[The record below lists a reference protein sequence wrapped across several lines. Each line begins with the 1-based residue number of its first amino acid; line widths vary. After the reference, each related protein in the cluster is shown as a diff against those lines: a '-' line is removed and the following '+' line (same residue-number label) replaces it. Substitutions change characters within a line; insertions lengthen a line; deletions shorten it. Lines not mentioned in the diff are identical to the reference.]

1 MSDSKLSIDQVT
13 MTNPG
18 RDRTV
23 VAVLAIA
30 AVVLLAGLV
39 APQWAKF
46 LLTIALAKG
55 LVVLGLLPQMRT
67 GLVSFGQALYYC
79 LGAYAAGLAG
89 KWAAV
94 SDLMVMILI
103 GGSVAGLLALLVGV
117 LLSRYRSI
125 FYGLLSLALS
135 MILYGL
141 LVKTEALG
149 STDGFNV
156 APYTLF
162 GYRPEQDAVRYVMLS
177 VVTIIAAISSLV
189 VHRHLQTPLG
199 RMTTAIRDN
208 EIRLEYMGA
217 SARRVIYVN
226 YVIGAVLAGF
236 GGAIVA
242 SAVGH
247 LDPEMAYLT
256 MSGEFVFMAIL
267 AGTASV
273 LAPFLGASIFSAI
286 HSFAFDVSP
295 NTWQMI
301 LGASLLLVIVF
312 LPEGLWSLFRRARR
326 A

>member
-177 VVTIIAAISSLV
+177 VVTIIAAISSLDRKSV
-189 VHRHLQTPLG
+189 V
-199 RMTTAIRDN
+199 
-208 EIRLEYMGA
+208 
-217 SARRVIYVN
+217 
-226 YVIGAVLAGF
+226 
-236 GGAIVA
+236 
-242 SAVGH
+242 
-247 LDPEMAYLT
+247 
-256 MSGEFVFMAIL
+256 
-267 AGTASV
+267 
-273 LAPFLGASIFSAI
+273 
-286 HSFAFDVSP
+286 
-295 NTWQMI
+295 
-301 LGASLLLVIVF
+301 
-312 LPEGLWSLFRRARR
+312 
-326 A
+326 

>member
-30 AVVLLAGLV
+30 AAVLLAGLV

-189 VHRHLQTPLG
+189 GLK
-199 RMTTAIRDN
+199 
-208 EIRLEYMGA
+208 
-217 SARRVIYVN
+217 
-226 YVIGAVLAGF
+226 
-236 GGAIVA
+236 
-242 SAVGH
+242 
-247 LDPEMAYLT
+247 
-256 MSGEFVFMAIL
+256 
-267 AGTASV
+267 
-273 LAPFLGASIFSAI
+273 
-286 HSFAFDVSP
+286 SP
-295 NTWQMI
+295 
-301 LGASLLLVIVF
+301 A
-312 LPEGLWSLFRRARR
+312 
-326 A
+326 

>member
-30 AVVLLAGLV
+30 AAVLLAGLV

-177 VVTIIAAISSLV
+177 VVT
-189 VHRHLQTPLG
+189 
-199 RMTTAIRDN
+199 
-208 EIRLEYMGA
+208 
-217 SARRVIYVN
+217 
-226 YVIGAVLAGF
+226 
-236 GGAIVA
+236 
-242 SAVGH
+242 
-247 LDPEMAYLT
+247 
-256 MSGEFVFMAIL
+256 
-267 AGTASV
+267 
-273 LAPFLGASIFSAI
+273 
-286 HSFAFDVSP
+286 
-295 NTWQMI
+295 
-301 LGASLLLVIVF
+301 
-312 LPEGLWSLFRRARR
+312 
-326 A
+326 

>member
-125 FYGLLSLALS
+125 FYGLLSL
-135 MILYGL
+135 
-141 LVKTEALG
+141 
-149 STDGFNV
+149 
-156 APYTLF
+156 
-162 GYRPEQDAVRYVMLS
+162 
-177 VVTIIAAISSLV
+177 VV
-189 VHRHLQTPLG
+189 G
-199 RMTTAIRDN
+199 C
-208 EIRLEYMGA
+208 
-217 SARRVIYVN
+217 
-226 YVIGAVLAGF
+226 
-236 GGAIVA
+236 
-242 SAVGH
+242 
-247 LDPEMAYLT
+247 
-256 MSGEFVFMAIL
+256 
-267 AGTASV
+267 
-273 LAPFLGASIFSAI
+273 
-286 HSFAFDVSP
+286 
-295 NTWQMI
+295 
-301 LGASLLLVIVF
+301 
-312 LPEGLWSLFRRARR
+312 
-326 A
+326 